1 MLQDARIYAVL
12 PAADLDRARRFY
24 LEKLGLEPADE
35 NDAGLF
41 YEGAATTRFLLYP
54 TQGRTSG
61 THTQMGFLVDDAAA
75 TVAELRSR
83 GVVFQD
89 YDMPGLKTVDGIAEF
104 GESRSAWFED
114 SEGNVVAI
122 VEYHGG

>member
-1 MLQDARIYAVL
+1 MLKDARIYAVL
-12 PAADLDRARRFY
+12 PATDLDRARRFY
-24 LEKLGLEPADE
+24 AEKLGLEPVDE

-41 YEGAATTRFLLYP
+41 YEGGADTRFLLYP

-61 THTQMGFLVDDAAA
+61 THTQMGFVVEDAVA

-104 GESRSAWFED
+104 GSSKGAWFED
-114 SEGNVVAI
+114 TEGNVVAI
-122 VEYHGG
+122 VEYNA